1 MSTIRSHAV
10 LEQRSLQTTAH
21 ESVPRQPLKA
31 FEVHPWLRNPHLMTV
46 LAEYWPRNLSVLP
59 QPAERLFEVEAGTRL
74 LAKCHWQVMPRRHP
88 TLVLVH
94 GLEGSSESNYMF
106 GIADKAFASGF
117 NVLRLNQ
124 RNCGGT
130 EHLTPTLYE
139 SGLSRDYRAVLEEL
153 IENDRLPEIFFTGYS
168 MGGNLVAKM
177 AGEFGAHSPRELR
190 GVCAVCP
197 SLDLAASSNASDKPA
212 NLVYKWHFLWR
223 FKRGMRRKAKL
234 FPERYGA
241 IGFWRLRTI
250 HEWHDAITAPV
261 CGYRD
266 AADYYHRASA
276 LRVVDQIRVPT
287 LILASQ
293 DDPIVPFAP
302 FRDPRIAGNPFITL
316 ITPEHGGHC
325 GFVSGNSGDELFW
338 AEPRVVE
345 FCQQHSEVLN
355 AQQSKLEVKMLNLC
369 NRNDAISMRP
379 GQSCQQPAQLRGRAA
394 RSLSLSYLYQC
405 LQEKTRDS
413 SRV

>member
-1 MSTIRSHAV
+1 MSIIQPHPISEEPIPR
-10 LEQRSLQTTAH
+10 TTPP
-21 ESVPRQPLKA
+21 EPVPHPPVKA

-46 LAEYWPRNLSVLP
+46 LAEYWPRSLSVLLP
-59 QPAERLFEVEAGTRL
+59 PAERLFEVETGTRL

-106 GIADKAFASGF
+106 GIADKAFAAGF

-153 IENDRLPEIFFTGYS
+153 IEKDRLHEIFFTGYS

-197 SLDLAASSNASDKPA
+197 SLDLAASSNASNEPT
-212 NLVYKWHFLWR
+212 NLVYKWYFLWR
-223 FKRGMRRKAKL
+223 FKIGMRRKVQL
-234 FPERYGA
+234 FPERYRA
-241 IGFWRLRTI
+241 VEFWRLWTI
-250 HEWHDAITAPV
+250 REWHEGITAPA
-261 CGYRD
+261 CSYRD
-266 AADYYHRASA
+266 ANDYYFRASA
-276 LRVVDQIRVPT
+276 LRVVDQIRVPA
-287 LILASQ
+287 LILASK
-293 DDPIVPFAP
+293 DDPIVPFAA

-325 GFVSGNSGDELFW
+325 GFVSSNSGDELFW

-345 FCQQHSEVLN
+345 FCKQHSEILKAQPSKREVNVLRLRSKN
-355 AQQSKLEVKMLNLC
+355 DETAQ
-369 NRNDAISMRP
+369 
-379 GQSCQQPAQLRGRAA
+379 
-394 RSLSLSYLYQC
+394 
-405 LQEKTRDS
+405 
-413 SRV
+413 